1 MTLQKLS
8 GPLSG
13 YKGFTLIE
21 LMISLTIG
29 VIVLTSATGL
39 VVSSA
44 NARRIVKFS
53 AELQEESF
61 FVTHLLKQQLAQAGY
76 RRIGIASTATRA
88 IPIPNLDDHYP
99 AVTGKWLSGQLINIS
114 AGALS
119 FRFDG
124 ASHADGTADG
134 SIYDCFGN
142 AVPFGVVIESSIA
155 MQGNSLICSIGT
167 NTTPLIDGTGDT
179 IIEQLV
185 FTLGVD
191 SNNDKNID
199 STVDSSVATATD
211 YSNARNLTIRM
222 LLASRVGV
230 IKHNQTYRFNGVD
243 ITATDNRLR
252 TEAVVPVALR
262 H

>member
-1 MTLQKLS
+1 MMLRKIS
-8 GPLSG
+8 RPLYG
-13 YKGFTLIE
+13 HRGFSLIE

-44 NARRIVKFS
+44 DARRIVKFS

-76 RRIGIASTATRA
+76 RRIGTASATTRA

-99 AVTGKWLSGQLINIS
+99 AITGKWLSGQLINIS
-114 AGALS
+114 GGALS
-119 FRFDG
+119 YRFDG
-124 ASHADGTADG
+124 ASNPDGTADG

-142 AVPFGVVIESSIA
+142 AVPFGVVIESSISL
-155 MQGNSLICSIGT
+155 QSNSLVCSIGANST
-167 NTTPLIDGTGDT
+167 MLIDGTRDT

-191 SNNDKNID
+191 SNNDRTID
-199 STVDSSVATATD
+199 RTVDSSVATAAD

-222 LLASRVGV
+222 LLASRDGV

-243 ITATDNRLR
+243 TTATDNRLR